1 MEKKSRRE
9 ILLKELQELEDAKPE
24 EAEDLGVQRDKDVV
38 EKVEAVE
45 KVETITRAKKPRT
58 EAQLKVFERARETA
72 KANAEKRKAERDA
85 KAEEERKVVE
95 EKLVKKAISVK
106 KKQIKQQAILDEISD
121 DETDMVEIEKIV
133 KRLPSKSKGKP
144 VELPAEK
151 IKPSPYIF
159 F

>member
-24 EAEDLGVQRDKDVV
+24 EAEDLGVQREKD
-38 EKVEAVE
+38 AVE
-45 KVETITRAKKPRT
+45 KVEVVEKAESVARAKKPRT
-58 EAQLKVFERARETA
+58 AAQLAVFERARETA
-72 KANAEKRKAERDA
+72 KINAEKRKAERDA
-85 KAEEERKVVE
+85 KADEERKAVE

-121 DETDMVEIEKIV
+121 DETDLVEIEKIV

-151 IKPSPYIF
+151 SKPSPYIF